1 MPIPWGRY
9 GRCGRFFRNSSRI
22 PKYNRTSLG
31 PLWSLKATPGAMDA
45 NSPDFLIN
53 ALVDAG
59 VWTPEQ
65 AISARAALTGFKGDA
80 NALADKFKSFGS
92 LTSYQI
98 RKIRHGRIVD
108 LTVGPFVIFEKIGEG
123 GMGKVYKALSKKIG
137 RPVAL
142 KVVRS
147 HLMSNKTV
155 LRRYKREASAAAAM
169 DHPNI
174 VTLIDADEAG
184 GRYFLAM
191 EYVEGSD
198 LSRMV
203 KENGPLPYQEAAE
216 YIRQSALGL
225 QHAHERGLIHRDIK
239 PSNILVSG
247 ERALPGSD
255 GVAIVKI
262 LDMGLVRS
270 ILEGDDGFSR
280 TELTRDGT
288 VVGTPDYMAPEQ
300 AKNSSKVDARADLY
314 SLGATLFYLLRGQ
327 SPFPEGSPIDKL
339 LRHQLDP
346 PPDLRKLRPDLP
358 VGFVNVINKL
368 LKKKPEERYA
378 NAAELAV
385 AIQPYTPGAD
395 AGLTF
400 APAAAD
406 RGVSLDLPASQVPA
420 GMQILDAEI
429 VETKAAKTPVTA
441 TPVATMA
448 PPARPKPKPPVRKVP
463 AKKIVRTSTLHNS
476 DPISGSMP
484 GQEASPL
491 KVGTTPTRPP
501 TNRTVTDR
509 TPPRNVYKRP
519 TQNPNRR
526 LLGYIFAAAGAIIL
540 LVGTIMLF
548 AGGKNKQNTAPPTN
562 SNPAVPNPTPPTVT
576 SVPPAPRGETVLAKS
591 DRVVADNAVAVLV
604 VYPQQFWKRT
614 DWDHAPRR
622 HQSAWLK
629 WLSTNYAFDTRLLDR
644 VTVSLL
650 PRQESFAVG
659 EGSGM
664 TASWIDTLRNSF
676 GVSDASGWRNISL
689 LAPPGASVKDRIF
702 GLLMGTEAIAIG
714 SNRQDIQSFGQR
726 YSLNK
731 TPARVESALLA
742 SLPQADDPNPPF
754 VTFAAGKYWRLPETD
769 RRLLMDYGIAR
780 LHAVV
785 RLVGN
790 DYEVELT
797 LFGENEKR
805 IKEEF
810 LSLGL
815 ATHLTEKYPALRPI
829 QRAITTA
836 TPDVVRNGAEV
847 SIKVVAKWPMAE
859 FHAWL
864 EPLLGPEPAQPRTE

>member
-1 MPIPWGRY
+1 
-9 GRCGRFFRNSSRI
+9 
-22 PKYNRTSLG
+22 
-31 PLWSLKATPGAMDA
+31 MDA

-247 ERALPGSD
+247 ERALPGTD
-255 GVAIVKI
+255 GVAQVKI

-270 ILEGDDGFSR
+270 ILEADDGMSR

-300 AKNSSKVDARADLY
+300 AKNSSKVDAKADLY

-327 SPFPEGSPIDKL
+327 APFPEGSPIDKL

-346 PPDLRKLRPDLP
+346 PPDLKKLRPDLP
-358 VGFVNVINKL
+358 VGLVNVVNRL

-385 AIQPYTPGAD
+385 AIQPFTPAAD

-400 APAAAD
+400 APAAVDA
-406 RGVSLDLPASQVPA
+406 GVSLDLPASQVPA

-429 VETKAAKTPVTA
+429 VETKAAKTPVAA
-441 TPVATMA
+441 TPVATMV
-448 PPARPKPKPPVRKVP
+448 PPARPKPKPQVRKVP
-463 AKKIVRTSTLHNS
+463 AKKIVHPSTLHNS

-484 GQEASPL
+484 GPDVPAA
-491 KVGTTPTRPP
+491 KAGMTPTRPP
-501 TNRTVTDR
+501 THRTVTDR
-509 TPPRNVYKRP
+509 TPPRSVYKGP
-519 TQNPNRR
+519 AKNPNRR
-526 LLGYIFAAAGAIIL
+526 ILGYVFAAAGGVIL
-540 LVGTIMLF
+540 LVGTILLF
-548 AGGKNKQNTAPPTN
+548 TGGGNRPTTPPTT
-562 SNPAVPNPTPPTVT
+562 PVPNPKPDGPNPATPAAVSP
-576 SVPPAPRGETVLAKS
+576 VPGPRGDAVLARM

-614 DWDHAPRR
+614 EFEQTPRP
-622 HQSAWLK
+622 HQTAWQK
-629 WLSTNYAFDTRLLDR
+629 WLATNYAFESRLFDR
-644 VTVSLL
+644 VTVSVL
-650 PRQESFAVG
+650 PRQETFAVG
-659 EGSGM
+659 EGPGLPPAWLES
-664 TASWIDTLRNSF
+664 LRRSF
-676 GVSDASGWRNISL
+676 TVSDSSGWRNLSL
-689 LAPPGASVKDRIF
+689 LSHSGGALKDRLF
-702 GLLMGTEAIAIG
+702 GLLIGQDAVAVGSDPQAI
-714 SNRQDIQSFGQR
+714 RRFGLR
-726 YSLNK
+726 HSTNK
-731 TPARVESALLA
+731 PASGLEPGILA
-742 SLPQADDPNPPF
+742 SLPSVEDKNPPF
-754 VTFAAGKYWRLPETD
+754 LTFSAGKQWRLPEAD
-769 RRLLMDYGIAR
+769 RRPLMDYGVSR
-780 LHAVV
+780 LQAVM
-785 RLVGN
+785 RLTGD
-790 DYEVELT
+790 DYTVELT
-797 LFGENEKR
+797 VFGENEKR
-805 IKEEF
+805 IKDEF
-810 LSLGL
+810 MSLGL
-815 ATHLTEKYPALRPI
+815 ATHLMERYPAIRPMLL
-829 QRAITTA
+829 AITTA
-836 TPDVVRNGAEV
+836 TPDVARSGAEASV
-847 SIKVVAKWPMAE
+847 KISARWPVAD

-864 EPLLGPEPAQPRTE
+864 EPLLGPAPAKGPTE

>member
-1 MPIPWGRY
+1 
-9 GRCGRFFRNSSRI
+9 
-22 PKYNRTSLG
+22 
-31 PLWSLKATPGAMDA
+31 MDA
-45 NSPDFLIN
+45 NSPEYLIN

-59 VWTPEQ
+59 VWTADQ
-65 AISARAALTGFKGDA
+65 AVSARAGLTGFKGDA

-123 GMGKVYKALSKKIG
+123 GMGKVYKAVSKKIG

-225 QHAHERGLIHRDIK
+225 QHAHERGLIHRDVK

-255 GVAIVKI
+255 GVALVKI

-270 ILEGDDGFSR
+270 ILEADDGMSR

-300 AKNSSKVDARADLY
+300 AKNSSKVDAKADLY

-358 VGFVNVINKL
+358 VGLVNVINKL

-385 AIQPYTPGAD
+385 AIQPYTPTAD

-400 APAAAD
+400 APAASD
-406 RGVSLDLPASQVPA
+406 TGVSLDLPSSQVPA
-420 GMQILDAEI
+420 GMHILDAEI
-429 VETKAAKTPVTA
+429 VETKATKAPAA

-448 PPARPKPKPPVRKVP
+448 PPPAKPKPVRKVAP
-463 AKKIVRTSTLHNS
+463 KKIVRPSTLHNS

-484 GQEASPL
+484 GPDVPAT
-491 KVGTTPTRPP
+491 KAGTTPTRPP

-519 TQNPNRR
+519 EQNPNRR
-526 LLGYIFAAAGAIIL
+526 VLGYIFAAAGAIIL
-540 LVGTIMLF
+540 LTGTVMLF
-548 AGGKNKQNTAPPTN
+548 AGGGNKKNSPPTTPATN
-562 SNPAVPNPTPPTVT
+562 SKPAVPNPATP
-576 SVPPAPRGETVLAKS
+576 SASSNPPAPRGDAALAKS
-591 DRVVADNAVAVLV
+591 EHVVADNAVAVLV
-604 VYPQQFWKRT
+604 VYPQQFWKRPEYEQT
-614 DWDHAPRR
+614 PRP
-622 HQSAWLK
+622 HQTAWLK
-629 WLSTNYAFDTRLLDR
+629 WLSTNYAFDTRLFDR

-650 PRQESFAVG
+650 PRQESLAIG
-659 EGSGM
+659 EGSGLSD
-664 TASWIDTLRNSF
+664 SWMETLRKSF
-676 GVSDASGWRNISL
+676 VVTELSGWRNISQL
-689 LAPPGASVKDRIF
+689 SHPGSDRLF
-702 GLLMGTEAIAIG
+702 GLLIGHEAIAIG
-714 SNRQDIQSFGQR
+714 SNRSEIQRLSLR
-726 YSLNK
+726 YSQSK
-731 TPARVESALLA
+731 APAGVEPGLLA
-742 SLPQADDPNPPF
+742 SIPTAETKSPPF
-754 VTFAAGKYWRLPETD
+754 LTFAAGKQWRLPDTD
-769 RRLLMDYGIAR
+769 RRPLMDYGVSR
-780 LHAVV
+780 LHAAV
-785 RLVGN
+785 RLVGD
-790 DYEVELT
+790 DYEVELSI
-797 LFGENEKR
+797 FGESEKR

-810 LSLGL
+810 LSLGI
-815 ATHLTEKYPALRPI
+815 ATHLTEKFAAIKPF
-829 QRAITTA
+829 QTAITTA
-836 TPDVVRNGAEV
+836 TPDVERNGTEV
-847 SIKVVAKWPMAE
+847 NVKIVAKWPMAE
-859 FHAWL
+859 FHSWL
-864 EPLLGPEPAQPRTE
+864 EPLLGSSPAKAP

>member
-1 MPIPWGRY
+1 
-9 GRCGRFFRNSSRI
+9 
-22 PKYNRTSLG
+22 
-31 PLWSLKATPGAMDA
+31 MDA

-59 VWTPEQ
+59 VWTPDQ
-65 AISARAALTGFKGDA
+65 AISARAALASFKGDA
-80 NALADKFKSFGS
+80 NELADKFKSFGS
-92 LTSYQI
+92 LSSYQV

-123 GMGKVYKALSKKIG
+123 GMGKVYKAVSKKIG

-247 ERALPGSD
+247 ERALPGTD
-255 GVAIVKI
+255 GVAQVKI

-270 ILEGDDGFSR
+270 ILDADDGMSR

-300 AKNSSKVDARADLY
+300 AKNSSKVDAKADLY

-358 VGFVNVINKL
+358 VGLVNVINRL

-385 AIQPYTPGAD
+385 AIQPFTPAAD

-400 APAAAD
+400 APAAVDA
-406 RGVSLDLPASQVPA
+406 GVSLDLPAGHAPA
-420 GMQILDAEI
+420 GMHILDAEI
-429 VETKAAKTPVTA
+429 VETKAAKTPVAA

-448 PPARPKPKPPVRKVP
+448 PAARPKPKPPVRKVAP
-463 AKKIVRTSTLHNS
+463 KKIVRPSTLHNS

-484 GQEASPL
+484 GPEASAP
-491 KVGTTPTRPP
+491 KAGMTPTRPP

-526 LLGYIFAAAGAIIL
+526 KLGYVFAAAGAIIL
-540 LVGTIMLF
+540 LAGTVMLF
-548 AGGKNKQNTAPPTN
+548 AGGGNKKNTAPTTPATN
-562 SNPAVPNPTPPTVT
+562 SKPEVPNPAPAPVGLN
-576 SVPPAPRGETVLAKS
+576 PPAPRGDAVLAKS

-604 VYPQQFWKRT
+604 VYPQQFWKRADYEQT
-614 DWDHAPRR
+614 SRPN
-622 HQSAWLK
+622 QTAWLK
-629 WLSTNYAFDTRLLDR
+629 WLSTNYAFDPRLFDR

-650 PRQESFAVG
+650 PRQESLAVG
-659 EGSGM
+659 EGSGIS
-664 TASWIDTLRNSF
+664 TGWIETLRKTF
-676 GVSDASGWRNISL
+676 DVSDSNGWRNISL
-689 LAPPGASVKDRIF
+689 LSRLGALKDRSF
-702 GLLMGTEAIAIG
+702 GLLMGMEGIAIG
-714 SNRQDIQSFGQR
+714 SDPQSIRRFGLR
-726 YSLNK
+726 YSQNK
-731 TPARVESALLA
+731 APTGVEAGLLSSIPSAEDKA
-742 SLPQADDPNPPF
+742 PPF
-754 VTFAAGKYWRLPETD
+754 LTFSASKYWRLPEAE
-769 RRLLMDYGIAR
+769 RRPLMDYGVSRMLAVLR
-780 LHAVV
+780 LA
-785 RLVGN
+785 GD

-797 LFGENEKR
+797 LFGESEKR
-805 IKEEF
+805 IKDEF

-815 ATHLTEKYPALRPI
+815 ATHLTEKIPAIRPF
-829 QRAITTA
+829 QLAITTA
-836 TPDVVRNGAEV
+836 TPDVNRKGSEASVK
-847 SIKVVAKWPMAE
+847 IVAKWPIAE

-864 EPLLGPEPAQPRTE
+864 EALLGTAPAKTSFE

>member
-1 MPIPWGRY
+1 
-9 GRCGRFFRNSSRI
+9 
-22 PKYNRTSLG
+22 
-31 PLWSLKATPGAMDA
+31 MDA

-59 VWTPEQ
+59 VWTPDQ
-65 AISARAALTGFKGDA
+65 AISARAGLTGFKGDA

-123 GMGKVYKALSKKIG
+123 GMGKVYKAVSKKIG

-247 ERALPGSD
+247 ERALPGTD

-300 AKNSSKVDARADLY
+300 AKNSSKVDAKADLY

-346 PPDLRKLRPDLP
+346 PPDLKKLRPDLP
-358 VGFVNVINKL
+358 VGLVNVINKL

-385 AIQPYTPGAD
+385 AIQPYTPAAD

-400 APAAAD
+400 APAAFD
-406 RGVSLDLPASQVPA
+406 KGVSLDLPSSQVQA
-420 GMQILDAEI
+420 GMHILDAEI
-429 VETKAAKTPVTA
+429 VETKSAKTPVTA

-448 PPARPKPKPPVRKVP
+448 PPARPKPKPVRKVP
-463 AKKIVRTSTLHNS
+463 AKKIVRPSTLHNS

-484 GQEASPL
+484 GPEIVSA
-491 KVGTTPTRPP
+491 KAGMTPTRPP

-526 LLGYIFAAAGAIIL
+526 VLGYVFAAAGAIIL
-540 LVGTIMLF
+540 LTGTVMLI
-548 AGGKNKQNTAPPTN
+548 AGGGNKQNMAPTTPATN
-562 SNPAVPNPTPPTVT
+562 SNPDGPNPTPPTVT
-576 SVPPAPRGETVLAKS
+576 SNPPAVRGTAVLAKS

-604 VYPQQFWKRT
+604 VYPQQYWKRT
-614 DWDHAPRR
+614 DYEQVPRPN
-622 HQSAWLK
+622 QTAWLK
-629 WLSTNYAFDTRLLDR
+629 WLSTNYAFDTRLFDR

-659 EGSGM
+659 EGNDT
-664 TASWIDTLRNSF
+664 TANWVDTLRQSF
-676 GVSDASGWRNISL
+676 GVSDSNGWRNISL
-689 LAPPGASVKDRIF
+689 LSHPGAAFKDRFF
-702 GLLMGTEAIAIG
+702 GLLMGMEAIAIG
-714 SNRQDIQSFGQR
+714 SNRPDIQRFGLR
-726 YSLNK
+726 YSQNK
-731 TPARVESALLA
+731 APTGVDPTLLA
-742 SLPQADDPNPPF
+742 SVPPADEINPPF
-754 VTFAAGKYWRLPETD
+754 LTFAAGKHWRLPEAD
-769 RRLLMDYGIAR
+769 RRPLLDYGVSR
-780 LHAVV
+780 LLAVV
-785 RLVGN
+785 RLAGDN
-790 DYEVELT
+790 YEVELT

-805 IKEEF
+805 IKDEF
-810 LSLGL
+810 LSLGI
-815 ATHLTEKYPALRPI
+815 ATHLTEKFPALRPI
-829 QRAITTA
+829 QIAITTA
-836 TPDVVRNGAEV
+836 TPDVNRNGAEASV
-847 SIKVVAKWPMAE
+847 KIVAKWPMAE
-859 FHAWL
+859 FHSWL
-864 EPLLGPEPAQPRTE
+864 EPLLGTAPAKTLTE